1 MARASSW
8 SFPAMNKAEA
18 LAVVMP
24 EYLETRPDMAS
35 RLRKLRVFGQ
45 VICNEDLS
53 GFVVSHP
60 LQGQVGDLNK
70 WSGYRS
76 LARAYEPFL
85 VFRFECVGARGRVR
99 YRMIVTRADKLDN
112 IFVGDVLAISKA
124 RLETISLLTL
134 GAGLRESNCFGATD
148 HGAVDVLFAS
158 MSHWL
163 HENLSAPMNRAPV
176 RPPRPCRSQR
186 RKHNECA
193 GSNRVRERDLDVL
206 SRITRSRRTSG

>member
-60 LQGQVGDLNK
+60 LQGQARDLNK
-70 WSGYRS
+70 
-76 LARAYEPFL
+76 
-85 VFRFECVGARGRVR
+85 
-99 YRMIVTRADKLDN
+99 
-112 IFVGDVLAISKA
+112 
-124 RLETISLLTL
+124 
-134 GAGLRESNCFGATD
+134 
-148 HGAVDVLFAS
+148 
-158 MSHWL
+158 
-163 HENLSAPMNRAPV
+163 
-176 RPPRPCRSQR
+176 
-186 RKHNECA
+186 
-193 GSNRVRERDLDVL
+193 
-206 SRITRSRRTSG
+206 